1 MTGKF
6 AEAHSAVPAP
16 ELRSLVDSYG
26 GIRYEGFAPGT
37 HLGLP
42 SRHLTV
48 AVSLGTPLTVGV
60 PDRSPDPRPFTAL
73 AAGLHTRPATI
84 THDGSQDSISFEL
97 TPLGARC
104 LLGVRAADLAGRIVE
119 LEDILGY
126 DARELVDRLA
136 SAVDWQARFA
146 VLDDFLGR
154 LAGGVDVCE
163 GPVER
168 AWQRIVDSGG
178 KLRVGDLAR
187 ETGYSRRHLVTRFVG
202 EYGLTPKQALRVI
215 RFERSWQILR
225 RLERR
230 QRLSSRAER
239 RSLAEVA
246 VGCGYYDQAHLARE
260 WNDMADCPPSAWLA
274 SEELPFVQDAAV
286 GNA

>member
-1 MTGKF
+1 MTGKTV
-6 AEAHSAVPAP
+6 EARGATPAP

-48 AVSLGTPLTVGV
+48 ALSLGTPLIVGA
-60 PDRSPDPRPFTAL
+60 PERSQAPRPLTAL

-104 LLGVRAADLAGRIVE
+104 LLGVRAADLAGQIVE
-119 LEDILGY
+119 LEDLLGGG
-126 DARELVDRLA
+126 ARELVDRLA
-136 SAVDWQARFA
+136 SAIDWRGRFA
-146 VLDDFLGR
+146 VLDDFLIR
-154 LAGGVDVCE
+154 LARGVDVCE

-187 ETGYSRRHLVTRFVG
+187 DTGYSRRHLTTRFVG
-202 EYGLTPKQALRVI
+202 EYGLTPKQASRVI
-215 RFERSWQILR
+215 RFERSWRILR

-230 QRLSSRAER
+230 QQLSSRPER
-239 RSLAEVA
+239 RSLAEIA

-260 WNDMADCPPSAWLA
+260 WNDLAGCPPSAWLA

-286 GNA
+286 GGA